1 MPCLHTRGPG
11 QLHGPHPPCTRTAPT
26 GQGSYTAHTHHAH
39 GLRVQPSSAQGWTA
53 GHIWCQAVTLTLP
66 QLLPARGYL
75 GRRRQPALTP
85 CRTVL
90 PKALGALP
98 TMPTLSPVP
107 YVMEDATSPG
117 TKTLSQGHELG
128 GRGRASRQ
136 MAQRWG
142 LAPDHSAIPGL
153 SSCLRPQAPGGSG
166 LAAYFLRVPSLICET
181 VSA

>member
-1 MPCLHTRGPG
+1 MTP
-11 QLHGPHPPCTRTAPT
+11 
-26 GQGSYTAHTHHAH
+26 
-39 GLRVQPSSAQGWTA
+39 
-53 GHIWCQAVTLTLP
+53 
-66 QLLPARGYL
+66 
-75 GRRRQPALTP
+75 RRN
-85 CRTVL
+85 VL
-90 PKALGALP
+90 PEAPRALH
-98 TMPTLSPVP
+98 TMPTLSPLP

-136 MAQRWG
+136 VAQHRS

-153 SSCLRPQAPGGSG
+153 SSCLRLQVPGGSG